1 MSQQDTQSTQK
12 SRRDRLSPYTA
23 AERRMKKVV
32 AFGGDPIIAR
42 RHLER
47 GLGRKS
53 FSKKMFG

>member
-1 MSQQDTQSTQK
+1 MQEFQEIPKK
-12 SRRDRLSPYTA
+12 SRRNRLPPYTA
-23 AERRMKKVV
+23 AERRMKQVV

-53 FSKKMFG
+53 FGKKMFG